1 MKILPAAH
9 ICAVIGLS
17 AVFFVSCG
25 GGGYGGD
32 GGGSNPPATLTISVS
47 PSTITLGQSATV
59 TWSSN
64 APNCTASGA
73 WTGSRAGSGSETV
86 TPATPGT
93 LTYTLVCRGGRYSES
108 ESGSATLT
116 IDAAAI
122 AALWI
127 GDGCCIESES
137 FQVTGLTSD
146 TGDFRFLLPGSHY
159 VGKAGKAMGAFA
171 TCDSCLAGNAR
182 TDLHDFKL
190 LRITHQA
197 LERPSGVAAL
207 QGIYTTNLGTG
218 YTLTI
223 TVDAS
228 GLVTGT
234 DTNGCSLHGQIND
247 YDLALDVS
255 ACGDSNGRY
264 DGKAALIP
272 GSADRATELFL
283 SASNADA
290 AIGWRL
296 SR

>member
-1 MKILPAAH
+1 MKIHPAAH
-9 ICAVIGLS
+9 IRAVIGLS

-64 APNCTASGA
+64 AANCTASGA
-73 WTGSRAGSGSETV
+73 WTGSRPSSGSETV

-93 LTYTLVCRGGRYSES
+93 LTYTLVCGGGGYRES
-108 ESGSATLT
+108 EAGSATLT
-116 IDAAAI
+116 VDAAAI

-146 TGDFRFLLPGSHY
+146 TGDFQFLLPGSHF
-159 VGKAGKAMGAFA
+159 VGKHGNAMAAFS
-171 TCDSCLAGNAR
+171 TCDSCLTGKAR
-182 TDLHDFKL
+182 TDLRDFKL
-190 LRITHQA
+190 LRIAHQA
-197 LERPSGVAAL
+197 IERPSGVAAL

-223 TVDAS
+223 TVDTS

-234 DTNGCSLHGQIND
+234 DTNGCSLHGQID
-247 YDLALDVS
+247 DFDLALNVS
-255 ACGDSNGRY
+255 ACDDSSGRY
-264 DGKAALIP
+264 YGKAALIP
-272 GSADRATELFL
+272 GGAGRATELFL

>member
-1 MKILPAAH
+1 MKIHPAAY
-9 ICAVIGLS
+9 IRAVIGLS

-25 GGGYGGD
+25 GGGYGGG

-47 PSTITLGQSATV
+47 PTTITLGQSATV

-64 APNCTASGA
+64 APNCNASGA
-73 WTGSRAGSGSETV
+73 WTGSRPGSGNETV

-93 LTYTLVCRGGRYSES
+93 LTYTLVCSGGPYRES
-108 ESGSATLT
+108 EAGSAILT
-116 IDAAAI
+116 VDPAAI

-159 VGKAGKAMGAFA
+159 VGKVGKAMGAFA
-171 TCDSCLAGNAR
+171 TCNSCLAGMAR
-182 TDLHDFKL
+182 TDLRDFKL

-197 LERPSGVAAL
+197 LERLSDVAAL

-234 DTNGCSLHGQIND
+234 DTNGCSLHGQVND

-255 ACGDSNGRY
+255 DCGDSSGRY
-264 DGKAALIP
+264 DGKTALIP
-272 GSADRATELFL
+272 GGADRATELFL
-283 SASNADA
+283 SASNADT

>member
-1 MKILPAAH
+1 MKIHPAAQ
-9 ICAVIGLS
+9 ICAVIGLC

-32 GGGSNPPATLTISVS
+32 GGSSNPPATLTISVS

-64 APNCTASGA
+64 AANCTATGA
-73 WTGSRAGSGSETV
+73 WTGSRASSGSETV
-86 TPATPGT
+86 TPATTGT
-93 LTYTLVCRGGRYSES
+93 LTYTLVCGGGGYRES
-108 ESGSATLT
+108 EAGSATLT
-116 IDAAAI
+116 VDAAAI

-146 TGDFRFLLPGSHY
+146 SGDFRFLLPGSHF
-159 VGKAGKAMGAFA
+159 VGRAGKAMGEFA

-182 TDLHDFKL
+182 THLHDYKL

-197 LERPSGVAAL
+197 LERPSGVATL

-228 GLVTGT
+228 GLVTG
-234 DTNGCSLHGQIND
+234 I
-247 YDLALDVS
+247 
-255 ACGDSNGRY
+255 
-264 DGKAALIP
+264 
-272 GSADRATELFL
+272 
-283 SASNADA
+283 
-290 AIGWRL
+290 
-296 SR
+296 

>member
-1 MKILPAAH
+1 MNKSAAL
-9 ICAVIGLS
+9 ICAVIGLG
-17 AVFFVSCG
+17 AGLVASCG
-25 GGGYGGD
+25 GGGYGG
-32 GGGSNPPATLTISVS
+32 GGGGMRPPATLTISVS

-73 WTGSRAGSGSETV
+73 WTGSRSSSGSETV
-86 TPATPGT
+86 TPAAPGT
-93 LTYTLVCRGGRYSES
+93 LTYTLVCSGGQYSES

-116 IDAAAI
+116 VDAAAI

-127 GDGCCIESES
+127 GDGCCIESET
-137 FQVTGLTSD
+137 FQVAGLTSD
-146 TGDFRFLLPGSHY
+146 NGDFRFLLPGSHY
-159 VGKAGKAMGAFA
+159 VGKDGKAMAAFA
-171 TCDSCLAGNAR
+171 TCDSCLAGKAG
-182 TDLHDFKL
+182 TDLRDFKL

-207 QGIYTTNLGTG
+207 QGIFTTNLGTG

-223 TVDAS
+223 NVDAS
-228 GLVTGT
+228 GLVTGI
-234 DTNGCSLHGQIND
+234 DTNGCSLNGQVKD

-255 ACGDSNGRY
+255 ACGESNGRY

-272 GSADRATELFL
+272 GSTERAPELFL